1 MARVKSGLRPFNSAI
16 AFSFAARTSC
26 GCSAPSPF
34 ESEKPLACDPMT
46 MIDRR
51 FPPDEEHR
59 SEPEIIPPGRGDGGE
74 PESTFWVRDVERGSH
89 RIYVTKI
96 GRFGL
101 LPFFL
106 LGGIISI
113 ALLIFVLGAFLI
125 LIPVAGV
132 VLAAAIIAGLLRGYP
147 RWPR

>member
-1 MARVKSGLRPFNSAI
+1 
-16 AFSFAARTSC
+16 
-26 GCSAPSPF
+26 
-34 ESEKPLACDPMT
+34 

-59 SEPEIIPPGRGDGGE
+59 CEPEIILPGRADGRE
-74 PESTFWVRDVERGSH
+74 PEGTFWGREVERGSH
-89 RIYVTKI
+89 HIYVSKI
-96 GRFGL
+96 GGFGL

-106 LGGIISI
+106 LGGIVSI

-132 VLAAAIIAGLLRGYP
+132 IIAAAIIAGLLRAYP

>member
-1 MARVKSGLRPFNSAI
+1 
-16 AFSFAARTSC
+16 
-26 GCSAPSPF
+26 
-34 ESEKPLACDPMT
+34 

-51 FPPDEEHR
+51 FPPDDERR
-59 SEPEIIPPGRGDGGE
+59 SEPEIIPPGRAGGSE
-74 PESTFWVRDVERGSH
+74 WESRFWAREVERGSH

-101 LPFFL
+101 LPYFL
-106 LGGIISI
+106 LGGIILI

>member
-1 MARVKSGLRPFNSAI
+1 
-16 AFSFAARTSC
+16 
-26 GCSAPSPF
+26 
-34 ESEKPLACDPMT
+34 MT

-51 FPPDEEHR
+51 FPSDEEHR
-59 SEPEIIPPGRGDGGE
+59 SEPEIIPPGRADGSDR
-74 PESTFWVRDVERGSH
+74 ESTFWVRDVERGSH

-96 GRFGL
+96 RPFGF

-106 LGGIISI
+106 LGGIFLI
-113 ALLIFVLGAFLI
+113 ALFIFVLGAFLI

-132 VLAAAIIAGLLRGYP
+132 ILAAAIITGLLRGYP

>member
-1 MARVKSGLRPFNSAI
+1 
-16 AFSFAARTSC
+16 
-26 GCSAPSPF
+26 
-34 ESEKPLACDPMT
+34 MT

-59 SEPEIIPPGRGDGGE
+59 SEPEIIPPRRTHGGE
-74 PESTFWVRDVERGSH
+74 RESTFWAREVERGSH

-113 ALLIFVLGAFLI
+113 ALLIFVMGAFLI

-147 RWPR
+147 RGPH

>member
-1 MARVKSGLRPFNSAI
+1 
-16 AFSFAARTSC
+16 
-26 GCSAPSPF
+26 
-34 ESEKPLACDPMT
+34 MT

-59 SEPEIIPPGRGDGGE
+59 SEPEIIPPGRADGSE
-74 PESTFWVRDVERGSH
+74 PESPFWVRDVERGSH
-89 RIYVTKI
+89 RIHVTKI

-106 LGGIISI
+106 LGGIILI